1 MLAHALTLIVL
12 AGFDKFLIKIARAG
26 REMSFHDRG
35 APHPMTSYSHQSVEK
50 TCVNWLVSEFGSQK
64 NLIYFDITIYGCTKC
79 LAFHK
84 CETK

>member
-50 TCVNWLVSEFGSQK
+50 TCVKKKFGRPQKPHLLRYSNLRMYEVSSILQM
-64 NLIYFDITIYGCTKC
+64 
-79 LAFHK
+79 
-84 CETK
+84 